1 MISSLILVSFIE
13 FAVFPLA
20 SIQPKTFKRLVVL
33 FLHKTSASS
42 LTGFLILPLRIFALR
57 DTSRPQIRSVI
68 TGQLLAAIR
77 CVTPLLLIESTAQ
90 LTKSFTGAFVVQNDL
105 HGRFVSSLAL
115 AVRLLYSWL
124 TCQSKLI

>member
-20 SIQPKTFKRLVVL
+20 SIQPKAFKRLVVL

-105 HGRFVSSLAL
+105 HGRLVSSLAL
-115 AVRLLYSWL
+115 AVRLLYS
-124 TCQSKLI
+124 